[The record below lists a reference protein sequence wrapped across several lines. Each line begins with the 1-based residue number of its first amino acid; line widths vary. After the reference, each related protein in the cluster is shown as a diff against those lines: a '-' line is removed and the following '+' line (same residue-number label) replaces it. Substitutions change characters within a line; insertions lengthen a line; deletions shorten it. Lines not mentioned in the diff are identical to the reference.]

1 MPAIKYDDTPQR
13 LAIISYYESKGYHT
27 EFQHDIGATG
37 VIYANTGHDT
47 LHISS
52 VKYAELK
59 GYPVQPFYSWLLAQL
74 KTITKGQDN
83 D

>member
-1 MPAIKYDDTPQR
+1 MPAIKYDDTQQR
-13 LAIISYYESKGYHT
+13 LAIIGYYESKGYHT
-27 EFQHDIGATG
+27 EFHHEICATG

-52 VKYAELK
+52 IKYAELK
-59 GYPVQPFYSWLLAQL
+59 GYPVQHFYAWLLAQL
-74 KTITKGQDN
+74 QTITKGQDN

>member
-13 LAIISYYESKGYHT
+13 LAIVDYYESKGYRT
-27 EFQHDIGATG
+27 EFRHEIGATG
-37 VIYANTGHDT
+37 VIYANHGHDT

-59 GYPVQPFYSWLLAQL
+59 GYPVQHFYSWLLSQL
-74 KTITKGQDN
+74 QTIAKGQYD

>member
-1 MPAIKYDDTPQR
+1 MPAIKYDDTLQR
-13 LAIISYYESKGYHT
+13 LAIVSYYENKGYHT
-27 EFQHDIGATG
+27 EFQHEIGATG

-59 GYPVQPFYSWLLAQL
+59 GYPVQSFYPWLLAQL
-74 KTITKGQDN
+74 QTITKGKDN

>member
-27 EFQHDIGATG
+27 EFQHEIGASG
-37 VIYANTGHDT
+37 VIYANIGHDT

-59 GYPVQPFYSWLLAQL
+59 GYKVQHFYSWLLEQL
-74 KTITKGQDN
+74 QIIARGQDN
-83 D
+83 E